1 MNRVQNMVRKSNNNQ
16 FEKSLAEL
24 DKIVEKMET
33 GELSLEDSLAAF
45 EKGIKLTRE
54 CQKALTDAEQKVN
67 QLIEKDNQL
76 DTVPFESKLDEE

>member
-1 MNRVQNMVRKSNNNQ
+1 MVRKSNNNQ